1 MGNSATKLNRKFDD
15 WLSKAYNYV
24 FKEEELLENSIDI
37 ASINDELES
46 QKDEEE
52 NQEPQE

>member
-24 FKEEELLENSIDI
+24 FREEEQSENNSIDI
-37 ASINDELES
+37 ASIRDDLES
-46 QKDEEE
+46 
-52 NQEPQE
+52 